1 MAKHY
6 SRMKNHKNKVLTG
19 HYDRVMNITQ
29 KIEALG
35 FARYLGTFEPN
46 SPEWHSAREGI
57 GGSDIGALM
66 GKSPWKSPY
75 QLWAEKTGKLSDEI
89 EPSMPMKLGTYF
101 EPAIRQLFQDENKE
115 FFTVHETG
123 TWQSVHNP
131 VLKANPDGIIEWEDG
146 KLSVLEI
153 KFTRQYWDELPEH
166 YNLQVQHYL
175 QVLGLEHAIVVAVA
189 GGDYK
194 EFKVVWDDSLQKAMK
209 EAVRAFYGLIETDKA
224 PDFDGSRST
233 YETVRELS
241 KGLEEGEV
249 ELGGLWSNLQATRA
263 EAEYWDR
270 ALQAQKSAVLAYMNG
285 TKYGLFQGEKV
296 IALQARNG
304 KPFIT
309 FK

>member
-1 MAKHY
+1 
-6 SRMKNHKNKVLTG
+6 
-19 HYDRVMNITQ
+19 
-29 KIEALG
+29 
-35 FARYLGTFEPN
+35 
-46 SPEWHSAREGI
+46 
-57 GGSDIGALM
+57 
-66 GKSPWKSPY
+66 
-75 QLWAEKTGKLSDEI
+75 
-89 EPSMPMKLGTYF
+89 MKLGTYF

-131 VLKANPDGIIEWEDG
+131 ILKANPDGIIEWADG

-175 QVLGLEHAIVVAVA
+175 QVLGLESAIVVAVA

-209 EAVRAFYGLIETDKA
+209 EAVRGFYGLVETNKA
-224 PDFDGSRST
+224 PDFDGSDST
-233 YETVRELS
+233 YETVRTLS
-241 KGLEEGEV
+241 EGLEDGEV
-249 ELGGLWSNLQATRA
+249 ELGNLYSHLLSTKKEADYWNGL
-263 EAEYWDR
+263 
-270 ALQAQKSAVLAYMNG
+270 LQAQKSAILAYMNG
-285 TKYGLFQGEKV
+285 TKYGLYQGEKV
-296 IALQARNG
+296 IALQARGG